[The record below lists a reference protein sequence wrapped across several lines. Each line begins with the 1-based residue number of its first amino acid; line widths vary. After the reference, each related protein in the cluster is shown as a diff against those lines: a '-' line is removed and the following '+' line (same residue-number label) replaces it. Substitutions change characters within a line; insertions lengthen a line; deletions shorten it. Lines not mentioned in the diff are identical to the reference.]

1 MKHVLKTAG
10 FAALTGFA
18 TLATAQVTSSNLM
31 NKGSNIPVLNAQNL
45 SDGVYTLPLPDAN
58 TTQIRMKLKG
68 YVELWKR
75 PASMYLSA

>member
-1 MKHVLKTAG
+1 
-10 FAALTGFA
+10 LTGFA

-68 YVELWKR
+68 YVFGMNMR
-75 PASMYLSA
+75 PIRMQSPPAWRLC